1 MSKKSRR
8 PNLPASAFNTI
19 TNTSNNGASASPALA
34 TSTPARVAAASARNT
49 SSAKNL
55 TVNWEAEYGEVLGDL
70 KKTGALALVLLAG
83 MFVLSFIF

>member
-19 TNTSNNGASASPALA
+19 TNTSSNSVNPSPALA
-34 TSTPARVAAASARNT
+34 TNAPARVAAAPARNT
-49 SSAKNL
+49 LSAKNV

-83 MFVLSFIF
+83 MFVLSFVF

>member
-19 TNTSNNGASASPALA
+19 TNISNNGTSASPALA
-34 TSTPARVAAASARNT
+34 TSTPVRIAAAPSRNT
-49 SSAKNL
+49 SSVKNV

-70 KKTGALALVLLAG
+70 KKTGVLALVLLAG